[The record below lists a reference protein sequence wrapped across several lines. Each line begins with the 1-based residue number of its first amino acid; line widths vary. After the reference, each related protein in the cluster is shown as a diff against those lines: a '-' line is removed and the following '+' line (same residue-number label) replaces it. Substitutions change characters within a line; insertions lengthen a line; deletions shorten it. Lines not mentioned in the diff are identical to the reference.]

1 MPLERNPDTAEMR
14 KTTLISFNENEEW
27 ASQNVEIY
35 SEGAFL
41 YQKVELEVAIT
52 TNSSCFARTWKIAM
66 HSESRLRLQEFRA
79 QASIK
84 SFKSRLMV
92 NFELKTLTISNDLG
106 LLLLA
111 WAESLCSHPK
121 DLG

>member
-41 YQKVELEVAIT
+41 YQQLDVEIAIT
-52 TNSSCFARTWKIAM
+52 TNSSFWKTAM
-66 HSESRLRLQEFRA
+66 YSESRLK
-79 QASIK
+79 ASFETIFLRVLRV
-84 SFKSRLMV
+84 SFVL
-92 NFELKTLTISNDLG
+92 
-106 LLLLA
+106 
-111 WAESLCSHPK
+111 
-121 DLG
+121 

>member
-41 YQKVELEVAIT
+41 YQKLEV
-52 TNSSCFARTWKIAM
+52 
-66 HSESRLRLQEFRA
+66 E
-79 QASIK
+79 
-84 SFKSRLMV
+84 V
-92 NFELKTLTISNDLG
+92 TI
-106 LLLLA
+106 
-111 WAESLCSHPK
+111 WC
-121 DLG
+121 